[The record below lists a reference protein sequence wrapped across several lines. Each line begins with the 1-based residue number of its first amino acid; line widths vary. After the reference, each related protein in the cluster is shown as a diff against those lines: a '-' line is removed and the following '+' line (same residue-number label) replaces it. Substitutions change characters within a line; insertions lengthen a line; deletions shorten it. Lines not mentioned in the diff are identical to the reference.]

1 MVSVENL
8 HWGNF
13 LINGVYRWRDEYGHE
28 TSGISFLCATSYL
41 KCQAPHNL

>member
-1 MVSVENL
+1 MVSVQNL

-28 TSGISFLCATSYL
+28 TCVGLLTWNVKHHTTY
-41 KCQAPHNL
+41 KV